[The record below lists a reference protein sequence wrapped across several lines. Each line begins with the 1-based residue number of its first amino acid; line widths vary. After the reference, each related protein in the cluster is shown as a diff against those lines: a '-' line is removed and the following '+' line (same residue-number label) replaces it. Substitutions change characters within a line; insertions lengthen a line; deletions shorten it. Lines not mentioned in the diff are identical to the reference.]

1 VFLLFREAAHNIARH
16 AKASQVEIE
25 MSWQSRRLHLQIED
39 NGCGFDVA
47 AVTAGNGLANLR
59 HRAEVIGGALQVT
72 SEPGKGTRIT
82 LEASLS

>member
-1 VFLLFREAAHNIARH
+1 V
-16 AKASQVEIE
+16 
-25 MSWQSRRLHLQIED
+25 D

-59 HRAEVIGGALQVT
+59 HRAEVLDGELHFS